1 LIQYLRLT
9 DTILSVPKER
19 ISMEHILGIDVSKDT
34 LDLVLVQRLH
44 RKVINELGGF
54 QQIQQW
60 LVSQHVD
67 QVHACLE
74 ATGQYGDGVAEY
86 LYEMKHFVS
95 VVNPARI
102 KRYGE
107 SKLHRNKNDKADAA
121 LIAEFCMKEKPA
133 CWKPISNNMKH
144 LRALVRRLSD
154 LQTSR
159 QQERN
164 RFGSGEKDEWVL
176 SDLQSHIHYLD
187 DCIHNTT
194 KAIHQFIDQNASLKS
209 QRDLLISIP
218 GIGKLTAARL
228 LAEIGDISSFENA
241 PQLAAFAGLNPRGFS
256 SGSSVHK
263 KTKISKQGR
272 AFLRC
277 ILFMPA
283 IVAQKHNPVIHQFC
297 ARLSDRNLPKMAIV
311 VASMRKL
318 LHLCFGVLKNQIP
331 FDPHYGDQ
339 FDFAS

>member
-1 LIQYLRLT
+1 
-9 DTILSVPKER
+9 
-19 ISMEHILGIDVSKDT
+19 MEHILGIDVSKDT
-34 LDLVLVQRLH
+34 LDLVLDQRFH
-44 RKVINELGGF
+44 KKVLNDTSGF
-54 QQIQQW
+54 QQIQHW

-74 ATGQYGDGVAEY
+74 ATGQYGDGVADF
-86 LYEMKHFVS
+86 LYERKYLVS

-107 SKLHRNKNDKADAA
+107 SKLHRNKTDKADAA
-121 LIAEFCMKEKPA
+121 LIAEFCLKEKPA
-133 CWKPISNNMKH
+133 CWKPLSNNMKH

-154 LQTSR
+154 LQTSH

-164 RFGSGEKDEWVL
+164 RLLSGEKDAWVL
-176 SDLQSHIHYLD
+176 SDLQAHIDYLNI
-187 DCIHNTT
+187 CISNTSI
-194 KAIHQFIDQNASLKS
+194 ALHQFIDQDTYLKS

-241 PQLAAFAGLNPRGFS
+241 PQLAAYAGLNPRGFC

-283 IVAQKHNPVIHQFC
+283 IVAQKHNPVIHKFSI
-297 ARLSDRNLPKMAIV
+297 RLADRNLPKMAIV

-318 LHLCFGVLKNQIP
+318 LHLCFGVLKNQSP
-331 FDPHYGDQ
+331 FNPSYGDQ
-339 FDFAS
+339 FNFAT